1 MNASYIYSFLVL
13 LLYTSTTTKVKA
25 ATSMLRAT
33 AVDHD
38 RELQSGSVVGTVT
51 SFRLV
56 NATSGNRGQSLV
68 EPLVN
73 GSVIDLANFPSNQL
87 LAIDALVSNTT
98 GPIGSVQFT
107 FAGKSNFR
115 TEDDAPFALCGN
127 TGIGS
132 TISFRACTQLVNGS
146 HTLGATPFSLPGR
159 TGVKGTQISVS
170 FTIINTVPTPPTAP
184 VPVVPTPVAA
194 PTPPV
199 TLPTA
204 PVPVAPTPVAVPTP
218 PVTLAPVPVVPT
230 PVAVPTPPATLAPL
244 PIVQTPVAV
253 PTPPVTLPTA
263 PVPVVPTPVAVPT
276 PPVTLPTA
284 PVPVVPTPVEV
295 PTPPV
300 TLPTAPVPVVPTPVV
315 APVAVPTA
323 TGQWIEVNPNAPL
336 NARHEACFVMVG
348 LKAYLLAGRGVSPVN
363 IYDPISRTWTN
374 GTAPPIQIHHTQCVV
389 ADNKIWI
396 VSSWTGGFPKERDTG
411 SIYVSLIIM
420 C

>member
-1 MNASYIYSFLVL
+1 MISTKMSASYIHSFLVL

-25 ATSMLRAT
+25 APSMLRAT

-107 FAGKSNFR
+107 FVGKSNFR

-132 TISFRACTQLVNGS
+132 TTSFRACTQLVNGS
-146 HTLGATPFSLPGR
+146 HTLGATPFSLSGR

-184 VPVVPTPVAA
+184 VPVVPTPVAV

-199 TLPTA
+199 TLA
-204 PVPVAPTPVAVPTP
+204 PVPVVPTPVAVPTSPVTLAPLLVVPTPVAVPTPPVTAPVQVVPTPVAVPTP

-230 PVAVPTPPATLAPL
+230 PMA
-244 PIVQTPVAV
+244 
-253 PTPPVTLPTA
+253 
-263 PVPVVPTPVAVPT
+263 
-276 PPVTLPTA
+276 
-284 PVPVVPTPVEV
+284 V

-348 LKAYLLAGRGVSPVN
+348 LKAYLLAGRGVNPVN

-389 ADNKIWI
+389 ADSKIWI

>member
-1 MNASYIYSFLVL
+1 MISTKMSASYIYSFLVL

-33 AVDHD
+33 VVDHD
-38 RELQSGSVVGTVT
+38 RELQSGSVVGTLT

-56 NATSGNRGQSLV
+56 NATAGNRGQSLV

-115 TEDDAPFALCGN
+115 TEDDAPYALCGN

-132 TISFRACTQLVNGS
+132 AISFRSCSQLVNGS
-146 HTLGATPFSLPGR
+146 HTLGATPFSLSGR

-170 FTIINTVPTPPTAP
+170 FTIIYTVPTPPTAP

-199 TLPTA
+199 TLA
-204 PVPVAPTPVAVPTP
+204 PVPVVPTPVSSPTPPVTLAPVPVFPTPVAVPTP

-230 PVAVPTPPATLAPL
+230 PVAVPTPP
-244 PIVQTPVAV
+244 
-253 PTPPVTLPTA
+253 VTL
-263 PVPVVPTPVAVPT
+263 
-276 PPVTLPTA
+276 
-284 PVPVVPTPVEV
+284 
-295 PTPPV
+295 
-300 TLPTAPVPVVPTPVV
+300 APVPVVPTPVV

-323 TGQWIEVNPNAPL
+323 AGQWIEVNPNAPL